1 MKTANCNQVSWSKEE
16 LMIDSVVFYW
26 REIFVEPDDRGS
38 PFVSTTQFIGPPVQ
52 NQVVFNRDSK
62 QSLAIIAVDD
72 QVWLIK
78 FLEAV
83 EQYGRL

>member
-1 MKTANCNQVSWSKEE
+1 MKTANCNRVSWNEE
-16 LMIDSVVFYW
+16 GLLINSDTFYW
-26 REIFVEPDDRGS
+26 REIFIMPDDRGS
-38 PFVSTTQFIGPPVQ
+38 PFVSATQFIGPPVQ